1 MWKLKRLADPA
12 GILSPGV
19 MLSADPQGH
28 VKNLHTAPSVEPA
41 VDRCIECGYCE
52 RVCPSRTLTTTPRQ
66 RIALRREMVRQP
78 EGSPVLGAILDAY
91 EYDAIETC
99 AGDGNCE
106 TACPVGIN
114 TGHLMKHFRHAGH
127 TPRRERVAASLAANW
142 RTLETGARLGLRAA
156 HAVAGVLG
164 HGAMRGV
171 TGAARAVVSAD
182 LMPSWA
188 SAMPRAA
195 TGRLPRTS
203 REGAAAVYFTACV
216 NRMFGRNAAQPPA
229 PTLAEALV
237 AVSARAG
244 LPLWIPDDVAGHCC
258 ATVWHSKGYETAN
271 ALAANRIVESLWR
284 WTDGGKL
291 PVVCDATSCSFGIA
305 REIVG
310 YLTVE
315 NHERHRQLTLLDSIA
330 WAHDRLLPK
339 LEITRRVGS
348 AVVHPSCSAGHLG
361 LSGKL
366 HALAAAMADEAVT
379 PVTAGCC
386 AFAGDRGLLH
396 PELTRAATA
405 EEAAEVNARSY
416 DAYLGSN
423 RTCEIG
429 LEEATGKG
437 YASFVFLLEALTRPA
452 AG

>member
-1 MWKLKRLADPA
+1 
-12 GILSPGV
+12 
-19 MLSADPQGH
+19 
-28 VKNLHTAPSVEPA
+28 
-41 VDRCIECGYCE
+41 
-52 RVCPSRTLTTTPRQ
+52 
-66 RIALRREMVRQP
+66 
-78 EGSPVLGAILDAY
+78 
-91 EYDAIETC
+91 
-99 AGDGNCE
+99 
-106 TACPVGIN
+106 
-114 TGHLMKHFRHAGH
+114 
-127 TPRRERVAASLAANW
+127 
-142 RTLETGARLGLRAA
+142 
-156 HAVAGVLG
+156 
-164 HGAMRGV
+164 
-171 TGAARAVVSAD
+171 
-182 LMPSWA
+182 MPK
-188 SAMPRAA
+188 AA
-195 TGRLPRTS
+195 TGRLPSTA

-216 NRMFGRNAAQPPA
+216 NRMFGRNATQPPA

-330 WAHDRLLPK
+330 WAHDRLLPR
-339 LEITRRVGS
+339 LTLTRRVGS
-348 AVVHPSCSAGHLG
+348 AVVHPSCSAAHLG
-361 LSGKL
+361 LAGKL
-366 HALAAAMADEAVT
+366 HALAAAMADDAVT
-379 PVTAGCC
+379 PAAAGCC

-405 EEAAEVNARSY
+405 DEAAEVNARAY

-429 LEEATGKG
+429 LELATGKG

-452 AG
+452 GA